1 MKDLTIRKKRMNFYL
16 EQLETRQL
24 LATIVGGGEEVG
36 SDLDFQN
43 NIYDQILMVG
53 SSVTVAAD
61 QGQIVRTS
69 YLDSNGDI
77 IQAEFSGA
85 GTLSIFLDD
94 FTSPSE
100 ALNYNQP
107 GVEYVSGQA
116 SFAIEGSDETTNFSL
131 HSVGAITSTVRCLE
145 ESGWRIVF

>member
-1 MKDLTIRKKRMNFYL
+1 MNFYL

-85 GTLSIFLDD
+85 GT
-94 FTSPSE
+94 
-100 ALNYNQP
+100 
-107 GVEYVSGQA
+107 
-116 SFAIEGSDETTNFSL
+116 
-131 HSVGAITSTVRCLE
+131 
-145 ESGWRIVF
+145 